1 MKVEQIKC
9 NGYSFSAPTKPS
21 QPLLLTSIKL
31 FRMRFSPEDIM
42 AKIDAIQADDYY
54 FGTRCRDDDNVY
66 GRIASAITSAAI
78 KEIYPESQNKV
89 MEDDQVSVLEGFISA
104 FTESLSGSEMDALI
118 IDAFRDCASADHWY
132 KFEKQWD

>member
-9 NGYSFSAPTKPS
+9 SGYGFSAPVKPS

-54 FGTRCRDDDNVY
+54 FGTRCRDDDSVY
-66 GRIASAITSAAI
+66 RRIASAITSAAI
-78 KEIYPESQNKV
+78 KEIYPEFQNKV
-89 MEDDQVSVLEGFISA
+89 MENEQVLVLEGFISA

-118 IDAFRDCASADHWY
+118 IDGFRDCASADHWY